1 MQDDN
6 YVTATTGA
14 AFLSAFSK
22 TVNQWSMLVALAT
35 LLILG
40 LKQSGVFLWLS
51 LLIALLQAFFAAR
64 CAFDAAVFSALR
76 GDLKQY
82 EGFDNLL
89 IRWQLR
95 GPNSNSRSLDD
106 RVNGAIRLLR
116 WQTVCFAF
124 QILSLAA
131 GLSLI

>member
-40 LKQSGVFLWLS
+40 LKQSGVFLLLS

-64 CAFDAAVFSALR
+64 CAFDAAVFSALG

-95 GPNSNSRSLDD
+95 ESNSNSRSLDD
-106 RVNGAIRLLR
+106 RVKGAIHLLR
-116 WQTVCFAF
+116 WQTVCFAL